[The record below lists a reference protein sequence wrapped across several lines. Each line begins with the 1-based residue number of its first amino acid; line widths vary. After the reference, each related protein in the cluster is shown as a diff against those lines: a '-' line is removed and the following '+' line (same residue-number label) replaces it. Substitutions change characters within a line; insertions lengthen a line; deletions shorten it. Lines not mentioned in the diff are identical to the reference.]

1 MTNDLD
7 ASIFDEFSG
16 LGAGNT
22 RNTGGLTLPALQR
35 SGAGSFAPGN
45 PLGFG
50 ASSAT
55 DASSTFTGSPADL
68 TGIPSAGNATN
79 TDGLTLPALQGS
91 GAGSFAPDNP
101 LGFGASS
108 ATNAYRTFTGSPA
121 DLTGISSAGAVG
133 IQGSVGTV
141 AGAGG
146 APVNITNLP
155 GADTAITGAGK
166 AAQSGAGTVGGD
178 ITSGVGSL
186 TGTAASAI
194 SSLETYTSSA
204 FVVIALVVLG
214 AIFIAFVLGLF
225 GKLR

>member
-22 RNTGGLTLPALQR
+22 TNTGGLTLPALQG

-55 DASSTFTGSPADL
+55 DASSTS
-68 TGIPSAGNATN
+68 
-79 TDGLTLPALQGS
+79 
-91 GAGSFAPDNP
+91 
-101 LGFGASS
+101 
-108 ATNAYRTFTGSPA
+108 TGSPA

-133 IQGSVGTV
+133 MQGSVGTV
-141 AGAGG
+141 AGAGS
-146 APVNITNLP
+146 APVGITDLP
-155 GADTAITGAGK
+155 GADTPITGAGK
-166 AAQSGAGTVGGD
+166 SVQSGVGTVGGD
-178 ITSGVGSL
+178 ITSGVGGL

-194 SSLETYTSSA
+194 SSLETYTYSA
-204 FVVIALVVLG
+204 FVGIALVVMG
-214 AIFIAFVLGLF
+214 IIFIAFGLGVF
-225 GKLR
+225 GKHR

>member
-22 RNTGGLTLPALQR
+22 TNRGGLTLPALQG

-55 DASSTFTGSPADL
+55 DASSTFTGSP
-68 TGIPSAGNATN
+68 
-79 TDGLTLPALQGS
+79 
-91 GAGSFAPDNP
+91 GSFAPGNP

-108 ATNAYRTFTGSPA
+108 ATDASSTFTGSPA

-146 APVNITNLP
+146 APVGITDLP

-166 AAQSGAGTVGGD
+166 SVQSGAGTVGSD
-178 ITSGVGSL
+178 ITSGVGGH

-204 FVVIALVVLG
+204 FVGIALVVMG
-214 AIFIAFVLGLF
+214 IIFIAFGLGVF
-225 GKLR
+225 GKHR